1 MGMPLVLRHPGFPL
15 RKRDSPDGDISD
27 SFVYTVTKNNLIMLT
42 YFYRV
47 DEFVKTFGRG
57 ESREESY
64 VHSLDFQFETVAES
78 RLQAFAYYQERMD
91 ILSREK
97 EYFLPFAPLKDTV
110 TGLIAIFS
118 LTLYLVECYNE
129 DEYYLHGL
137 EGVPENEKAGARKI
151 EAEIFALPA
160 DAGTGEET

>member
-1 MGMPLVLRHPGFPL
+1 MGMPLVLRHPEFPL

-57 ESREESY
+57 ESREESF
-64 VHSLDFQFETVAES
+64 VHSLDFQFETIAES

-129 DEYYLHGL
+129 DEY
-137 EGVPENEKAGARKI
+137 
-151 EAEIFALPA
+151 
-160 DAGTGEET
+160 